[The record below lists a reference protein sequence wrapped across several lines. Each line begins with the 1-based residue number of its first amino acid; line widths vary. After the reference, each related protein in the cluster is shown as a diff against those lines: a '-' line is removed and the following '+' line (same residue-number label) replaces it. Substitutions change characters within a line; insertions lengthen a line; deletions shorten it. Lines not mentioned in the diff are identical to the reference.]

1 MADLESENTKPFLR
15 LYSRQSDDT
24 SLGTEVGCGGPQ
36 WKLFGIILLV
46 LTFAGVELAAIGVG
60 AAHVHQC
67 AVEEKIPVFL
77 VVSGAL
83 CLLGA
88 VTGVRRPRGDHV
100 DTCCCSYT
108 CDRYNIPVV
117 LLIAGWFI
125 TGNVWVYSVY
135 RSVDTVDQESLSYCQ
150 GTLFYFAFC
159 YVTIK
164 WIMAVLAAMA
174 LPFVMTSFHLSFTIQ
189 SPGDRYGYVPF

>member
-1 MADLESENTKPFLR
+1 MAGMESENTKPFLR

-36 WKLFGIILLV
+36 WKLFGTVLLV

-83 CLLGA
+83 CLLGGL
-88 VTGVRRPRGDHV
+88 TGVRRPRDRRE

-125 TGNVWVYSVY
+125 AGNVWVYSVY
-135 RSVDTVDQESLSYCQ
+135 PSVITVDPTTTSFCQ
-150 GTLFYFAFC
+150 PTLYYFAFC

-164 WIMAVLAAMA
+164 WIIAALAAMA
-174 LPFVMTSFHLSFTIQ
+174 LPFVMTSFSLPFSLQ
-189 SPGDRYGYVPF
+189 SPGGRYGYVPF

>member
-1 MADLESENTKPFLR
+1 MTAPLVRGRKEF
-15 LYSRQSDDT
+15 
-24 SLGTEVGCGGPQ
+24 GCGGPQ

-46 LTFAGVELAAIGVG
+46 LTFVCVELAAIGVG

-67 AVEEKIPVFL
+67 KVEEKIPVFL

-83 CLLGA
+83 CLLGG
-88 VTGVRRPRGDHV
+88 VTSVRRSRGERI

-117 LLIAGWFI
+117 LLIVGWFI

-135 RSVDTVDQESLSYCQ
+135 PSVNTVDTGNLSYCQ
-150 GTLFYFAFC
+150 PTLYFFAFC

-174 LPFVMTSFHLSFTIQ
+174 LPFVMTSFSLPFTVQ
-189 SPGDRYGYVPF
+189 SPGGRHGYSPF

>member
-1 MADLESENTKPFLR
+1 MADMGSENTKPFLR

-24 SLGTEVGCGGPQ
+24 SLGAE
-36 WKLFGIILLV
+36 
-46 LTFAGVELAAIGVG
+46 G

-67 AVEEKIPVFL
+67 KVEEKIPVFL

-83 CLLGA
+83 CLLGG
-88 VTGVRRPRGDHV
+88 VTSVRRSRGERI

-108 CDRYNIPVV
+108 CDSVNTVD
-117 LLIAGWFI
+117 
-125 TGNVWVYSVY
+125 TGN
-135 RSVDTVDQESLSYCQ
+135 LSYCQ
-150 GTLFYFAFC
+150 PTLYFFAFC

-174 LPFVMTSFHLSFTIQ
+174 LPFVMTSFSLPFTVQ
-189 SPGDRYGYVPF
+189 SPGGRHGYSPF